1 MAKRTQK
8 IKARAAGYE
17 AGNYQSTS
25 FRKQINLVQ
34 TAPKSEDHLVGPHDR
49 ARMRGKSKELWRNTS
64 IVKAF
69 VDRLQDLAIK
79 DGFDLQFKTGNAQ
92 WNRDAEF
99 FIKNWMQVADYRQR
113 QNLWEMFRVALAA
126 RFLDGDCGF
135 IIRDNGQLTPVESER
150 IVSPAEYTGKNTI
163 VEGVEITSEGIPVA
177 YWIAD
182 RGSDGFVD
190 LKKIKRIPAKDF
202 VFLANQS
209 IRFDA
214 VRGVPEFANVTPL
227 LADLTEWSQ
236 AYLQKAKNDASYFT
250 VFTAPD
256 ASENIG
262 GMNFDQPTEGSA
274 QPKQILET
282 IEPGQNLHLNQGE
295 KVEQFAVSTPGTS
308 YTPYMETKLTELCAG
323 VGLPK
328 AFLMGEWEGLSFSAS
343 RGLWISG
350 HRKIKTLQWWLSK
363 FVKTIVVWRI
373 AKAIKM
379 GDLPPVEK
387 DGVSEHWKVEIIP
400 PSIESLDPH
409 KQVIAD
415 SAEFLLGKTS
425 LFEICKR
432 EGKDLEEVLEQKAK
446 DIIYAKR
453 LANEIN
459 ATVDDGFKVNWT
471 DLIGYG
477 KQLTSKEVEV
487 KTENDLPEET
497 QLEEKD
503 EQI

>member
-1 MAKRTQK
+1 MAKRAQK

-49 ARMRGKSKELWRNTS
+49 ARMRGKSKELWRNTA
-64 IVKAF
+64 IVKGF
-69 VDRLQDLAIK
+69 VDRIQDLAIH
-79 DGFDLQFKTGNAQ
+79 DGFDLQFKTSNSQ
-92 WNRDAEF
+92 WNRDAEYY
-99 FIKNWMQVADYRQR
+99 IKNWMQVADYRQR
-113 QNLWEMFRVALAA
+113 QSFWEMIRVAVAA

-150 IVSPAEYTGKNTI
+150 IVSPPEYTGKNTI
-163 VEGVEITSEGIPVA
+163 VEGVEINTEGIILA
-177 YWIAD
+177 FWIAS

-190 LKKIKRIPAKDF
+190 PKTAKRIPAKDF
-202 VFLANQS
+202 VFFSNQS

-323 VGLPK
+323 VGIPK
-328 AFLMGEWEGLSFSAS
+328 PFLDGNWSGLSWSAS
-343 RGLWISG
+343 KGLWISG
-350 HRKIKTLQWWLSK
+350 HRKIKTIQEWLSK
-363 FVKTIVVWRI
+363 YIKRIIVWRI
-373 AKAIKM
+373 AKAIKEQ
-379 GDLPPVEK
+379 DLPPVEA

-400 PSIESLDPH
+400 KTTESLDRY
-409 KQVIAD
+409 KEVQSD

-432 EGKDLEEVLEQKAK
+432 EGKDLEEVLEQKSK
-446 DIIYAKR
+446 DIIYAKH
-453 LANEIN
+453 LANKIN
-459 ATVDDGFKVNWT
+459 AEVDDGFKVNWT

-487 KTENDLPEET
+487 KTENTLPEDT
-497 QLEEKD
+497 QLEETN